1 MIDINPDTQTL
12 PALVIEYTDPA
23 EGFKGWLVRDTF
35 CHKICAG
42 GMRVHPY
49 LEYAHLAAMAAN
61 MTRKMRIAQLRVDG
75 AKCGIRYD
83 PASPG
88 KQEAIGRF
96 LSAIRPYIETS
107 YSMGPDLNIEMAEL
121 EAIAS
126 SSNIASIK
134 MAIAVAQGWDLS
146 YFLDRMNILNTPL
159 TGNWNVGRLRAGYG
173 VCAAVLATLEHLAIA
188 PSEAKVSVQGFGTLA
203 KATIFG
209 LLQHGVTVVAVA
221 DAEKCIISPSQ
232 QGLAMQTI
240 LESPGSLLPDHLE
253 GKRGR
258 PAAINNIP
266 CDIMIPA
273 AIENTVNGEVA
284 GRIQLKGLVPGAN
297 LAVTSEAAGI
307 LYERGITLIPDFLAG
322 CGGSLSMEGL
332 FGPEEHPE
340 PEEILSHINNKMQHL
355 VNKVLDRSMEEK
367 IHPTEA
373 ALRFCSEAP
382 CYPDAR
388 PYGRLS

>member
-1 MIDINPDTQTL
+1 MIDIDPDTPTF
-12 PALVIEYTDPA
+12 PALVIEYTDPV
-23 EGFKGWLVRDTF
+23 EGFKGWMVRDTF

-42 GMRVHPY
+42 GMRVHPH
-49 LEYAHLAAMAAN
+49 LECAHLAGMAAN
-61 MTRKMRIAQLRVDG
+61 MTRKMRLAQLRVDG

-88 KQEAIGRF
+88 KKEAIGRF

-107 YSMGPDLNIEMAEL
+107 YSMGPDLNVKMEEL
-121 EAIAS
+121 EEIAS
-126 SSNIASIK
+126 SRNIASIK
-134 MAIAVAQGWDLS
+134 MAIAGAQGWTLS
-146 YFLDRMNILNTPL
+146 YFHERMNILNTPL

-173 VCAAVLATLEHLAIA
+173 VCAAVLATLKHLAID

-203 KATIFG
+203 KGTIFG
-209 LLQHGVTVVAVA
+209 LLQHGVTVVAAA

-240 LESPGSLLPDHLE
+240 LDSPGSLLPDQLE
-253 GKRGR
+253 GKRDR
-258 PAAINNIP
+258 PETINNIS

-273 AIENTVNGEVA
+273 AIENTVNSEVA
-284 GRIQLKGLVPGAN
+284 GRIQVKGVVPGAN
-297 LAVTSEAAGI
+297 LAVTPEAAAI

-332 FGPEEHPE
+332 FGPDEHPA
-340 PEEILSHINNKMQHL
+340 PEEILSHINYKMQQL
-355 VNKVLDRSMEEK
+355 VNKVLDRSIEED
-367 IHPTEA
+367 ISPTEA

-388 PYGRLS
+388 PYGKLS